1 MKLLVGAD
9 PELFVSDNGKLVS
22 CHGLLPGTK
31 AEPHRVERGAV
42 QVDGMAAEFNI
53 DPAGDEE
60 TFITNL
66 NTVQNALRELLGGRS
81 LEAIPV
87 AHFGHEYIQSQPQEA
102 RELGCEP
109 DFNAWLDGAI
119 NPKPNVDAPFRTA
132 SGHVHLGWKTDDPCF
147 DEAIAVTKQM
157 DFFLGLESLFWDDD
171 KERRQLYGRAGCM
184 RPKHYGVEY
193 RVLSNAWLR
202 SEELSRKVFQLAQR
216 GFSALVNGDMV
227 FERYD
232 NIESVIN
239 NSDKEEARRILNDY
253 YGAGYV

>member
-1 MKLLVGAD
+1 MKLLIGAD
-9 PELFVSDNGKLVS
+9 PELFVSENGKLVS

-31 AEPHRVERGAV
+31 ANPHRVECGAV

-53 DPAGDEE
+53 DPAADEE

-66 NTVQNALRELLGGRS
+66 NTVQNALVELLGGRS

-87 AHFGHEYIQSQPQEA
+87 AHFGHEYIQSQPEEA

-109 DFNAWLDGAI
+109 DYNAWNDGDV
-119 NPKPNVDAPFRTA
+119 NPRPNVEAPFRTA
-132 SGHVHLGWKTDDPCF
+132 SGHIHLGWKEDSLDF
-147 DEAIAVTKQM
+147 GEAIVVTKQM

-171 KERRQLYGRAGCM
+171 KERRSLYGAAGCM
-184 RPKHYGVEY
+184 RPKSYGVEY

-202 SEELSRKVFQLAQR
+202 TEALCRKVFQLAHR
-216 GFSALVNGDMV
+216 GFEALDKGDFL
-227 FERYD
+227 FEKYD
-232 NIESVIN
+232 NIEQTIN
-239 NSDKEEARRILNDY
+239 NSDVEEARRMLNDY